1 MKLGLSART
10 VFPVLPHEDP
20 RQLEDKIQQF
30 IADLQPRNEFERE
43 LIINSA
49 RLSYAIDR
57 AERLETAHMSHRVR
71 QAARSETVTAR
82 RLKKVHKLGH
92 RLFLD
97 CATGTA
103 AYLADSS
110 GDNDPA
116 VIVRGLEANAEGCQW
131 LLERWAELRHILDSN
146 ASWTD
151 PEMHRF
157 IALLGK
163 RSLEAIFERELNS
176 LFQAFDFFGHS
187 FGQEYWKACME
198 EVPLNDPGGF
208 VCKPWRELGPRPR
221 DKAEALCRIRKAM
234 DERVERLEEL
244 LAEHEEIEAD
254 EAAERCDRAALDCSK
269 EFERHRRYQSAK
281 TRELLRTLD
290 TLQKMRKAEF
300 GTGNRENGMT
310 NGKCQMAHDGGQTA
324 VDRFCQSEGEAKTTE
339 KAPNEGHRPK
349 RNRFRV
355 DTLRLGRR
363 FPGHCFGTVPRG

>member
-1 MKLGLSART
+1 M
-10 VFPVLPHEDP
+10 
-20 RQLEDKIQQF
+20 
-30 IADLQPRNEFERE
+30 
-43 LIINSA
+43 
-49 RLSYAIDR
+49 
-57 AERLETAHMSHRVR
+57 
-71 QAARSETVTAR
+71 
-82 RLKKVHKLGH
+82 
-92 RLFLD
+92 FLD

-131 LLERWAELRHILDSN
+131 LLERWAELRHILDCN

-163 RSLEAIFERELNS
+163 RSLEAIFDRELNS

-290 TLQKMRKAEF
+290 TLRKMRNAEFGMGDRKAEWGMGEF
-300 GTGNRENGMT
+300 GMRNGENGMT
-310 NGKCQMAHDGGQTA
+310 DGKCQMADDGGQAA
-324 VDRFCQSEGEAKTTE
+324 VDRLCPGEGDTRRQKKRQT
-339 KAPNEGHRPK
+339 KGIVPNAIVFGL
-349 RNRFRV
+349 
-355 DTLRLGRR
+355 TL
-363 FPGHCFGTVPRG
+363 CV